1 MRFMSLFLSQCLRP
15 HGAPFRNIAGLT
27 LDRSEV
33 KSVEPSARPSVLRQP
48 VRPWSALTAGFA
60 CAHLVL
66 VGCATPG
73 DPYAVAPAATQLTQE
88 DKVGECLR
96 LLKALDTR
104 VDAAG
109 RRDAQDVRVPGYPYL
124 RADRFTEQWLP
135 AKGDPK
141 AIAAGKLD
149 RMAALDAEARR
160 FESANLSV
168 SAGEADALARCR
180 SELIA
185 AARPMAPQAAASA
198 RVPDAYVDAQRLV
211 GLYPVTL
218 FPFALGVASWQQ
230 ATRELFATP
239 FPELV
244 VRGERIRYVPAAG
257 KPEGPVAGLIGAS
270 TSMALSMPVV
280 TPERAW
286 QLLAQHA
293 PVLIVDTVDGNDRIG
308 SLTWRA
314 SVQGAALA
322 VNTYDPA
329 AYVRVAWTQFNGAAA
344 LQLVYT
350 FWFPARPAAH
360 TLDLVAG
367 HLDAVVWRVTLDA
380 AGRPLVYDSIHA
392 CGCFQMFFPTER
404 VRERP
409 APRDGEGPLDESL
422 FVPQVLYSPA
432 ADERVMVFLGAHDHN
447 IERVGIDTN
456 TPAPGIP
463 YRLLDENLL
472 RVLPVP
478 AAAGGGT
485 RSIYGPDGLVPGTE
499 RAERYLFW
507 PMGVPSAGQMRQW
520 GHHATAFVGRR
531 HFDDPHLF
539 DRYFSLAPG
548 AD

>member
-1 MRFMSLFLSQCLRP
+1 M
-15 HGAPFRNIAGLT
+15 AGL
-27 LDRSEV
+27 L
-33 KSVEPSARPSVLRQP
+33 
-48 VRPWSALTAGFA
+48 G
-60 CAHLVL
+60 AHLML
-66 VGCATPG
+66 AGCATPG

-88 DKVGECLR
+88 DRVGECLR
-96 LLKALDTR
+96 LLKALDAR
-104 VDAAG
+104 VDAAD
-109 RRDAQDVRVPGYPYL
+109 RRDAQEVRVPGYPYL
-124 RADRFTEQWLP
+124 RADRFTERWQP
-135 AKGDPK
+135 QNGD
-141 AIAAGKLD
+141 AQAVAAGKLD

-160 FESANLSV
+160 FESANVSV
-168 SAGEADALARCR
+168 AASEAEVLARCR
-180 SELIA
+180 SELVA
-185 AARPMAPQAAASA
+185 AARPMAAHAAASA

-218 FPFALGVASWQQ
+218 LPFALGVASWQQ

-239 FPELV
+239 FPELP
-244 VRGERIRYVPAAG
+244 VRGERIRYVPAGAM
-257 KPEGPVAGLIGAS
+257 PAETVAGLVNPP
-270 TSMALSMPVV
+270 TSVALRMPVV
-280 TPERAW
+280 TPERAR

-308 SLTWRA
+308 ALTWRA
-314 SVQGAALA
+314 SVQGATLA
-322 VNTYDPA
+322 INTYDPV

-360 TLDLVAG
+360 RLDLVAG

-392 CGCFQMFFPTER
+392 CGCFHMFFPTER

-472 RVLPVP
+472 RALPVP
-478 AAAGGGT
+478 AAAGGGS
-485 RSIYGPDGLVPGTE
+485 RSVFGPDGLVPGTE
-499 RAERYLFW
+499 RAERFVFW

>member
-1 MRFMSLFLSQCLRP
+1 MVL
-15 HGAPFRNIAGLT
+15 AAAVAGT
-27 LDRSEV
+27 
-33 KSVEPSARPSVLRQP
+33 
-48 VRPWSALTAGFA
+48 
-60 CAHLVL
+60 HLL
-66 VGCATPG
+66 LAGCATPA
-73 DPYAVAPAATQLTQE
+73 DPYAVAPAAAQLMQD

-96 LLKALDTR
+96 LLKAMDAR
-104 VDAAG
+104 IDAAS
-109 RRDAQDVRVPGYPYL
+109 RRDAQEVRVPGYPYL
-124 RADRFTEQWLP
+124 RADRFTEKWLP
-135 AKGDPK
+135 ANGDPK
-141 AIAAGKLD
+141 AIAGGKLD

-168 SAGEADALARCR
+168 AASEADALARCR

-185 AARPMAPQAAASA
+185 ATRPMAAHAAASA
-198 RVPDAYVDAQRLV
+198 TVPDAYVDAQRLV

-239 FPELV
+239 FPELQ
-244 VRGERIRYVPAAG
+244 VRGERIRYVPATAT
-257 KPEGPVAGLIGAS
+257 PEGTVAGLMSSPNSI
-270 TSMALSMPVV
+270 ALRMPVV

-286 QLLAQHA
+286 QLLVQHA

-308 SLTWRA
+308 ALTWRA
-314 SVQGAALA
+314 SVQGATLA
-322 VNTYDPA
+322 VNTYDPV

-344 LQLVYT
+344 MQLVYT

-409 APRDGEGPLDESL
+409 APREGEGPFDESL

-432 ADERVMVFLGAHDHN
+432 PDERVMIFLGAQDHN
-447 IERVGIDTN
+447 IERVGIDTP

-463 YRLLDENLL
+463 YRLLDENTL
-472 RVLPVP
+472 RALPVP
-478 AAAGGGT
+478 AIAGGGT

-499 RAERYLFW
+499 RPERYLFW